1 MLCFQAN
8 RSPLVINDP
17 FFPFHSSI
25 EEVTGIHLNTGLIR
39 IYLEYYTGL
48 RRRQTGSDS
57 RKISFSVQY
66 KIMVVTVSIFQLNK
80 IITVY
85 LPSDFFRLSEVH
97 RRSGHRND
105 LTRCHKG
112 TVDRSIPIRI
122 HIQQMIRSGNSRITR
137 QIEIRVIRHIDH
149 RFLICHS
156 LVLNIDSI
164 IICKMKA
171 HFRPYISREIL
182 IAIRRKTGQFESRT
196 IDLIGFIHLILPTF
210 RPTV

>member
-1 MLCFQAN
+1 MTGISLARFQVNRRPSGFVRRIGKMLCFQAN

-85 LPSDFFRLSEVH
+85 LPSDFFRLNESIGVPA
-97 RRSGHRND
+97 
-105 LTRCHKG
+105 TG
-112 TVDRSIPIRI
+112 TISPV
-122 HIQQMIRSGNSRITR
+122 
-137 QIEIRVIRHIDH
+137 VIK
-149 RFLICHS
+149 
-156 LVLNIDSI
+156 VLS
-164 IICKMKA
+164 
-171 HFRPYISREIL
+171 
-182 IAIRRKTGQFESRT
+182 TGVYPSAFT
-196 IDLIGFIHLILPTF
+196 YNK
-210 RPTV
+210 

>member
-1 MLCFQAN
+1 MIFKNEYLAIHFISLQKIYRYNDWNKSGPVPGKQTAIGVCSENRGKCCVSRQN

-39 IYLEYYTGL
+39 IYFEYYTGL

-97 RRSGHRND
+97 RRSGHR
-105 LTRCHKG
+105 K
-112 TVDRSIPIRI
+112 RSHPL
-122 HIQQMIRSGNSRITR
+122 S
-137 QIEIRVIRHIDH
+137 
-149 RFLICHS
+149 
-156 LVLNIDSI
+156 
-164 IICKMKA
+164 
-171 HFRPYISREIL
+171 
-182 IAIRRKTGQFESRT
+182 
-196 IDLIGFIHLILPTF
+196 
-210 RPTV
+210 